1 MVARIGQAFAH
12 LRSNSDYEMRLQ
24 SFSLP
29 PQYAKTN
36 SSDVL
41 VHANSKV
48 YTVLPGYYDVRCSP
62 YWYGIAKGTPK
73 LSHMQSL
80 CTVSSLSLVTQ
91 SFQLSQ
97 HEWLTSACLQ
107 MLTLPWS

>member
-1 MVARIGQAFAH
+1 MVARIGQAFTH

-41 VHANSKV
+41 VHTNSKV
-48 YTVLPGYYDVRCSP
+48 YTMLPGYYDVRCSP
-62 YWYGIAKGTPK
+62 LG
-73 LSHMQSL
+73 MVSL
-80 CTVSSLSLVTQ
+80 KERQ
-91 SFQLSQ
+91 NYP
-97 HEWLTSACLQ
+97 ACNHYVQ
-107 MLTLPWS
+107 